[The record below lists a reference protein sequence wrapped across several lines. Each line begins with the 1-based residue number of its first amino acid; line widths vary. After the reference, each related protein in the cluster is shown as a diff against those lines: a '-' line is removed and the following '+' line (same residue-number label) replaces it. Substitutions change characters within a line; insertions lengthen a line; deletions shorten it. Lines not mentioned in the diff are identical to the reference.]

1 MTTLP
6 IRPEVLALPRYVP
19 GKALRG
25 AQKISSNEMPWPPDQ
40 RVVEAAAAALGEA
53 NRYPDLTAAPV
64 REELAR
70 VLGLSAAQVCVGTGS
85 SAVLVAALSAVCA
98 PGSEVVFPW
107 RSFESYPI
115 AAPTVHA
122 SPVPVPLAPDSG
134 PDLGALADAVTP
146 ATRAII
152 VCSPNN
158 PTGVARPASDIAAM
172 VERVP
177 PSVLVI
183 IDEAYIDF
191 ATDPAVVPCTE
202 LVSAHSNVLVMRTF
216 SKAHA
221 LAGLRIGYGLGDAGL
236 IDAVQALLV
245 PFGVNGP
252 AQAAALASLRDG
264 APAREAVRAVTRE
277 RDRIVPLLRRMGY
290 DVPDSQ
296 ANFYFLKG
304 EGGGFVEACAAAG
317 LVVRPFPEG
326 VRVTV
331 GTPEQNDALLA
342 AAGGRAPAAR

>member
-6 IRPEVLALPRYVP
+6 IRSEVLALPRYIP
-19 GKALRG
+19 GKALQG

-70 VLGLSAAQVCVGTGS
+70 ALGLSAGQVCVGTGS

-122 SPVPVPLAPDSG
+122 SPVPVPLA
-134 PDLGALADAVTP
+134 
-146 ATRAII
+146 RAII

-191 ATDPAVVPCTE
+191 ATDPAVAPCTD
-202 LVSAHSNVLVMRTF
+202 LIGAHSNVLVMRTF

-245 PFGVNGP
+245 PFGVSGP
-252 AQAAALASLRDG
+252 AQAAALATLRDG
-264 APAREAVRAVTRE
+264 APAREAVRAITRE
-277 RDRIVPLLRRMGY
+277 RDRIVPLLRGMGY

-304 EGGGFVEACAAAG
+304 EGAGFVEACAAAG

-342 AAGGRAPAAR
+342 AAGGRTPVAR

>member
-1 MTTLP
+1 M
-6 IRPEVLALPRYVP
+6 
-19 GKALRG
+19 
-25 AQKISSNEMPWPPDQ
+25 
-40 RVVEAAAAALGEA
+40 
-53 NRYPDLTAAPV
+53 
-64 REELAR
+64 
-70 VLGLSAAQVCVGTGS
+70 
-85 SAVLVAALSAVCA
+85 
-98 PGSEVVFPW
+98 
-107 RSFESYPI
+107 
-115 AAPTVHA
+115 
-122 SPVPVPLAPDSG
+122 PLAPDSG

-191 ATDPAVVPCTE
+191 ATDPAIAPCTE
-202 LVSAHSNVLVMRTF
+202 LVGAHSNVLVMRTF

-245 PFGVNGP
+245 PFGVSGP
-252 AQAAALASLRDG
+252 AQAAALATLRDG
-264 APAREAVRAVTRE
+264 APAREAVRAITRE

-304 EGGGFVEACAAAG
+304 EGAGFVEACAAAG